1 MSQKRTYPSGAE
13 KRKKKKTEKEKKQQ
27 DKGALLKYFG
37 GGAQPTPPVPNA
49 SATADDD
56 TAGPSSAGEE
66 HLPAPA
72 STDPIVPSMSVSTSA
87 DVAELR
93 VVVLGFKSFEKA
105 TVINSILGDRV
116 ESDKYFVK
124 SVRRDGEVNGRKIT
138 LINTPCWWKI
148 FGLSDSPEVVK
159 QELVCSVFKCPPGPH
174 VFLLVIDLSLPFT
187 REHRISIEEHLNLFG
202 ERIWSHII
210 VLFTRTVSLNDK
222 SIEQHIQ
229 SQGEDLQQII
239 QRCGGRF
246 LVFCNENKNKG
257 AQVKELLVKI
267 DGVVAA
273 NDGKHFETGDEKL
286 LEVQKK
292 REDIQERAKARRLKV
307 QKETELLTENGD
319 VLSLQSLRVVL
330 VGWILSGK
338 SLAGNTILNQDIF
351 KAEKTKK
358 YVQGSGEVNGRKITV
373 TDTPG
378 WWKYVSTQF
387 NPEFVRT
394 SILESISESGKSPHA
409 VLLLIP
415 ADASFQQEQKRIIEE
430 NMTTLGEDVWRH
442 TIVLFTWADRY
453 PDISIEE
460 HIESEGDAL
469 QWLIEKCGNRYHV
482 FDNTDIKNR
491 DQVTELL
498 QKIDQMVAGNCLFR
512 LDTKCDAEMNLHKTD
527 TQQDLDLEEEIS
539 LDPQHVLKILS
550 DELNNRLKAI
560 TNMAK
565 EIQKDFTEHN
575 DSSSLSKP
583 PNFKEESNK
592 PSETPISKHQQ
603 QIQQQPVDEKLTD
616 QIKREGR
623 RWETIIME
631 GLLNIL
637 QNSKASR
644 DENVIQIPG
653 VDVWK
658 WLQRCEQ
665 YSTSGYET
673 MSNLSDP
680 AEDPQNTDISEDTVN
695 LQQNQH

>member
-1 MSQKRTYPSGAE
+1 ME
-13 KRKKKKTEKEKKQQ
+13 KVR
-27 DKGALLKYFG
+27 A
-37 GGAQPTPPVPNA
+37 
-49 SATADDD
+49 
-56 TAGPSSAGEE
+56 
-66 HLPAPA
+66 
-72 STDPIVPSMSVSTSA
+72 
-87 DVAELR
+87 
-93 VVVLGFKSFEKA
+93 VVLGPQYFEKA
-105 TVINSILGDRV
+105 SVLNSILGEV
-116 ESDKYFVK
+116 ESNEFFVK
-124 SVRRDGEVNGRKIT
+124 SVRKDSEVNGRMIT
-138 LINTPCWWKI
+138 LINTPCWWKEY
-148 FGLSDSPEVVK
+148 GMKDSPEVVK
-159 QELVCSVFKCPPGPH
+159 QELVCSVLKCPPGPH
-174 VFLLVIDLSLPFT
+174 VFLLAIDLSLPFT
-187 REHRISIEEHLNLFG
+187 QEQRISIEEHLNLFG
-202 ERIWSHII
+202 ERIWSHVI

-239 QRCGGRF
+239 QRCGGRYHIF
-246 LVFCNENKNKG
+246 DIVNKG
-257 AQVKELLVKI
+257 NRVEELLVTI

-273 NDGKHFETGDEKL
+273 NSGKHFETDNKKL

-292 REDIQERAKARRLKV
+292 REDIQERAKARQTMV
-307 QKETELLTENGD
+307 QEKRELLKEKGD
-319 VLSLQSLRVVL
+319 VLSVQSLRVVL

-378 WWKYVSTQF
+378 WWKYFPAKF
-387 NPEFVRT
+387 NPEIVRT

-415 ADASFQQEQKRIIEE
+415 ADTSFQQEQKRIIEE

-442 TIVLFTWADRY
+442 TIVLFTWGNVF

-482 FDNTDIKNR
+482 FDNTDMKNR

-498 QKIDQMVAGNCLFR
+498 QKIDQMVAENCLFR

-550 DELNNRLKAI
+550 DELNNRLNAI

-565 EIQKDFTEHN
+565 EILMDFTEY
-575 DSSSLSKP
+575 DDLASQRSLSNP
-583 PNFKEESNK
+583 PDFKEEESNK

-603 QIQQQPVDEKLTD
+603 EIKPVDEKLMNK
-616 QIKREGR
+616 IEREGS
-623 RWETIIME
+623 RWESIIME
-631 GLLNIL
+631 GFWRIL
-637 QNSKASR
+637 QKYKASS
-644 DENVIQIPG
+644 DENVIQSSKRDMLRWI
-653 VDVWK
+653 
-658 WLQRCEQ
+658 QRSEG

-673 MSNLSDP
+673 SSNLSDP
-680 AEDPQNTDISEDTVN
+680 AEDPQNTDISEDNNCLRATGSIALN
-695 LQQNQH
+695 K